1 MSGTI
6 PPSLVMFRRF
16 VNAHP
21 RLFQRLLEIL
31 PGFTSWNLI
40 LFPYWGILVIPV
52 AVAYFVLLFDI
63 YWFFQ
68 GLTIA
73 ITSSI
78 SHLRIQAS
86 KNFDWKGELKSFP
99 DWKKVSHIVV
109 IPTYKEPI
117 YILERTMNSLA
128 AQDLALKQIHVVLAM
143 EEKEDKKQREAKVTL
158 LKKTFGKVFG
168 SFVISVHT
176 LVPGEVA
183 GKAANE
189 RFATFEAEREII
201 KKKKL
206 NSQYLTITSCDAD
219 HSYHPKHFSCLTYK
233 FLDDPNRYYTFWQ
246 PAVMFYQNIWKL
258 PALTRVVNS
267 LSSVW
272 NLSQLP
278 RKDRLVNAQNYS
290 LSYKLLSEVGYWDAD
305 VIPEDYHIFFKAFY
319 KTRGKVEVE
328 AIYLPLFAD
337 APESET
343 FWGTIKNQYFQY
355 QRWAWGV
362 SDDPYVIK
370 NFFSTPGVPFL
381 TKTFRLLALMRDHF
395 LWPVNWFIITVGIS
409 IPVLLNPE
417 FARTVLGYTLP
428 GLSSVILTL
437 ALSFLVVM
445 LIIDSKHRPPRPDYI
460 PAWRAALVPFEYIL
474 MPVVGL
480 FLGALPGIDA
490 HTRLM
495 LGKYLEYRVTEKV

>member
-1 MSGTI
+1 M
-6 PPSLVMFRRF
+6 LRAF
-16 VNAHP
+16 VLKNQKLL
-21 RLFQRLLEIL
+21 RRLLEIL

-40 LFPYWGILVIPV
+40 LFPYWGIFVVPV
-52 AVAYFVLLFDI
+52 AVAYFILLFDI

-86 KNFDWKGELKSFP
+86 KRFDWRQEIESFP
-99 DWKKVSHIVV
+99 DWKRVVHLVV

-117 YILERTMNSLA
+117 HILERTFTSLVN
-128 AQDLALKQIHVVLAM
+128 QDLPLRQIHIVLAM
-143 EEKEDKKQREAKVTL
+143 EAKEDETERRKKVTAL
-158 LKKTFGKVFG
+158 RRKFGGKFG
-168 SFVISVHT
+168 SLLISVHT

-189 RFATFEAEREII
+189 RYATLKAKEAII
-201 KKKKL
+201 YKKKL
-206 NSQYLTITSCDAD
+206 DEQYITVTSCDAD
-219 HSYHPKHFSCLTYK
+219 HSYYPKHFSCLTYK
-233 FLDDPNRYYTFWQ
+233 FLDDPNRYLKFWQ

-258 PALTRVVNS
+258 PAPVRVVNS

-290 LSYKLLSEVGYWDAD
+290 LSFRLLDRVGYWDAD
-305 VIPEDYHIFFKAFY
+305 VIPEDYHIFFKSFY
-319 KTRGKVEVE
+319 KTGGKVEVE
-328 AIYLPLFAD
+328 GIYLPLFAD

-343 FWGTIKNQYFQY
+343 WWGTIKNQYFQY

-362 SDDPYVIK
+362 SDDPYVIR
-370 NFFSTPGVPFL
+370 NFFLTPGIPFL
-381 TKTFRLLALMRDHF
+381 AKTFRLLNLLREHF
-395 LWPVNWFIITVGIS
+395 LWPVNWFIITMGIS
-409 IPVLLNPE
+409 VPVLLNPE

-428 GLSSVILTL
+428 GLSSIILTVS
-437 ALSFLVVM
+437 LSFLVVM
-445 LIIDSKHRPPRPDYI
+445 LIIDSKHRPPRPNYV
-460 PAWRAALVPFEYIL
+460 PAWRAALIPLEYLL
-474 MPVVGL
+474 MPIVGL

>member
-1 MSGTI
+1 
-6 PPSLVMFRRF
+6 MFRRF

-21 RLFQRLLEIL
+21 RFFQRLLEIL
-31 PGFTSWNLI
+31 PGFVSWNLI

-52 AVAYFVLLFDI
+52 AVAYFILLFDI

-78 SHLRIQAS
+78 SHLRVQAS
-86 KNFDWKGELKSFP
+86 KNFDWKREVQSFP
-99 DWKKVSHIVV
+99 DWKRVSHIVV

-117 YILERTMNSLA
+117 RILERTMNSLSS
-128 AQDLALKQIHVVLAM
+128 QDLPLKQIHVVLAM
-143 EEKEDKKQREAKVTL
+143 EAKEDRAAREEKVKV
-158 LKKTFGKVFG
+158 LKKKFGRMFG
-168 SFVISVHT
+168 SFLVSVHT
-176 LVPGEVA
+176 LVPGEVV

-189 RFATFEAEREII
+189 RYATFEAEREII

-206 NSQYLTITSCDAD
+206 DTGYLTITSCDAD
-219 HSYHPKHFSCLTYK
+219 HSYHLKHFSCLTYK

-258 PALTRVVNS
+258 PAITRVVNS

-290 LSYKLLSEVGYWDAD
+290 LSYKLLLEVGYWDAD

-370 NFFSTPGVPFL
+370 NFFLTPGVPFL
-381 TKTFRLLALMRDHF
+381 PKLFRLIALMRDHF
-395 LWPVNWFIITVGIS
+395 LWPVNWFVITVGIS

-437 ALSFLVVM
+437 ALSFLIVM

-460 PAWRAALVPFEYIL
+460 PRWRAALVPFEYIL

-495 LGKYLEYRVTEKV
+495 LGKYIEYRVTEKV

>member
-1 MSGTI
+1 MRNFILRYEKG
-6 PPSLVMFRRF
+6 FHRF
-16 VNAHP
+16 
-21 RLFQRLLEIL
+21 LEIL

-40 LFPYWGILVIPV
+40 LFPYWGILVFPL
-52 AVAYFVLLFDI
+52 AVAYFILIFDI

-73 ITSSI
+73 ITSSV
-78 SHLRIQAS
+78 SHLRIEAS
-86 KNFDWKGELKSFP
+86 KRFDWRREIESFP
-99 DWKKVSHIVV
+99 DWKKVAHMVV
-109 IPTYKEPI
+109 IPTYKEPLH
-117 YILERTMNSLA
+117 ILERTFSSLA
-128 AQDLALKQIHVVLAM
+128 SQDLPLRQIHIILAM
-143 EEKEDKKQREAKVTL
+143 EAKEDEAQRKGKAAALKKKFGRKFGTL
-158 LKKTFGKVFG
+158 L
-168 SFVISVHT
+168 IAVHT
-176 LVPGEVA
+176 LVPGEVV

-189 RFATFEAEREII
+189 RSATLFAKQEII
-201 KKKKL
+201 QKKKFDE
-206 NSQYLTITSCDAD
+206 NYLTITSCDAD

-233 FLDDPNRYYTFWQ
+233 FLDDPDRYHKFWQ

-290 LSYKLLSEVGYWDAD
+290 LSFRLLDEVGYWDAD

-343 FWGTIKNQYFQY
+343 WWGTIKNQYSQY

-370 NFFSTPGVPFL
+370 NFFLTPGVPFL
-381 TKTFRLLALMRDHF
+381 AKTFRLTALMRDHF
-395 LWPVNWFIITVGIS
+395 LWPVNWFFITLGIS
-409 IPVLLNPE
+409 IPVLLNPT
-417 FARTVLGYTLP
+417 FARTVIGYTLP
-428 GLSSVILTL
+428 GITSIILTL
-437 ALSFLVVM
+437 SLSFLVVM
-445 LIIDSKHRPPRPDYI
+445 LIIDSKQRPPRPNYVS
-460 PAWRAALVPFEYIL
+460 AWRAALTPFEYIL

-495 LGKYLEYRVTEKV
+495 LGKYLEYKVTEKV